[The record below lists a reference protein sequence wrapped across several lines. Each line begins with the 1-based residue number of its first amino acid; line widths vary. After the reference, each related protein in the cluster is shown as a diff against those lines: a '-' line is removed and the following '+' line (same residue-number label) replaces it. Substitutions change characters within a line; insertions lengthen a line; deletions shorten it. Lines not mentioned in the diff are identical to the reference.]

1 MKQPTYAFL
10 ATCSLGTGMMAGPLA
25 TAADTPADAGTQ
37 AAEPAETLGEVV
49 ISARKRDERLIDV
62 PISVTALDSNALQ
75 AQGIRSIA
83 DLAAATPGLT
93 VDTTLGGS
101 VRSDRSFNIYV
112 LRGMVPS
119 LTSNPTTSVFVNGAA
134 FTSGQIGGL
143 DDLARVE
150 VLQGPQSAYFGRQT
164 FAGAINFVTRDPADS
179 FGGSFSALAGSRSYG
194 DVRASVEGP
203 LLSDKLTARASVRH
217 YTRDGSYDNEAVAQ
231 RASDTL
237 GDQSTTSGTLQFL
250 FRPTDNLKVNGLF
263 MYWEDDDGP
272 GPTAQYEATS
282 HNCRTEG
289 GKSWFCGPVG
299 AVTPGHPAS
308 NDIVDSTIQAIVANA
323 NSSIRNSG
331 VARFEIPGEFGL
343 KRDAYHWSVGIDYRF
358 ESLGITVSSLT
369 AAADDAYGTLID
381 LDNTDTSA
389 VPRPVFYPSTA
400 QTFYNYPFWVGAR
413 VEDRS
418 QELRI
423 ASDADGRFRW
433 LVGGNAAWNRRAQA
447 IGGLQF
453 NLFFGT
459 SGTSSNSTGAFF
471 GLAYDLSDKW
481 TANLD
486 GRWQRDQ
493 QSIPAPAGV
502 ERTRAAFED
511 FVPRFSVQYKF
522 SPDVMAY
529 ATYSEGI
536 NPGTFNSVRLTP
548 FEQAYID
555 ANLAGVFNSSTI
567 VSPEKLKN
575 YELGLKGR
583 FLDGKLTFTGAIYHD
598 IWSNQITVS
607 SFNIPRDTLGTPNLV
622 SNTSNNGESK
632 VQGIEFNVDWSPIP
646 DLVLSLAGAVNDTE
660 IQSGTFG
667 RAGQIRCNCS
677 TPTFAQQTFNGNQL
691 PNTARVHVSAAIQ
704 YGGTLGAFPDWKWFA
719 RLDDSYKS
727 KQFESQDNLASS
739 PSLNFVNLRAGATS
753 GNWRLEAFVENL
765 ANEDGVVNVASVTSL
780 STPVAPLLPD
790 ALFAGLPQLRT
801 YGVRVGYKFGGV
813 R

>member
-1 MKQPTYAFL
+1 MLIGPGAL
-10 ATCSLGTGMMAGPLA
+10 AAEASG
-25 TAADTPADAGTQ
+25 TAAADSADA
-37 AAEPAETLGEVV
+37 LGEVV
-49 ISARKRDERLIDV
+49 ITARRRNERLIDV
-62 PISVTALDSNALQ
+62 PISVTALDSDALQ
-75 AQGIRSIA
+75 TQGIRSIG

-93 VDTTLGGS
+93 VNTTLGGS

-119 LTSNPTTSVFVNGAA
+119 LTSNPTTTVFVNGAA

-164 FAGAINFVTRDPADS
+164 FAGAINFVTRDPSDS
-179 FGGSFSALAGSRSYG
+179 FGGSFSALAGSPAYG
-194 DVRASVEGP
+194 DVRGSVEGP
-203 LLSDKLTARASVRH
+203 LFSEKLTARASVRH
-217 YTRDGSYDNEAVAQ
+217 YTREGTYDNQAIAQ
-231 RASDTL
+231 TSSDTL
-237 GDQSTTSGTLQFL
+237 GDQSTTSGTVQLL
-250 FRPTDNLKVNGLF
+250 FKPTDNLKVNGLF

-272 GPTAQYEATS
+272 GATTQYEATS
-282 HNCRTEG
+282 HNCRTAG
-289 GKSWFCGPVG
+289 GKSWFCGSIG
-299 AVTPGHPAS
+299 SVTPGHPAS
-308 NDIVDSTIQAIVANA
+308 NDIVDAPIRAIIASA
-323 NSSIRNSG
+323 NSSIRNSR
-331 VARFEIPGEFGL
+331 VARFEIPGEYGL
-343 KRDAYHWSVGIDYRF
+343 EREAYHWSVGVDYRF

-369 AAADDAYGTLID
+369 ASSDDAYGTLVD
-381 LDNTDTSA
+381 LDNTDTSG
-389 VPRPVFYPSTA
+389 VPRPVFYPATS

-433 LVGGNAAWNRRAQA
+433 LVGGNSAWNRRSGAL
-447 IGGLQF
+447 GGLQF

-471 GLAYDLSDKW
+471 GLAYDLTDKW

-493 QSIPAPAGV
+493 QSVPAAAGAA
-502 ERTRAAFED
+502 RTRAAFED
-511 FVPRFSVQYKF
+511 FVPRLSIQYKI
-522 SPDVMAY
+522 SPDVMTY

-548 FEQAYID
+548 FEQAYIN

-583 FLDGKLTFTGAIYHD
+583 FLDGKLTLTGAIYHD

-607 SFNIPRDTLGTPNLV
+607 TFNVPRDALGTPNLI
-622 SNTSNNGESK
+622 SNFSNNGETQI
-632 VQGIEFNVDWSPIP
+632 QGVEFNVEWAPIP
-646 DLVLSLAGAVNDTE
+646 DLLLSFAGAVNDSE
-660 IQSGTFG
+660 IQSGTYG

-677 TPTFAQQTFNGNQL
+677 TPTVAQQTFNGNQL
-691 PNTARVHVSAAIQ
+691 PNTARVQLSAAIQ
-704 YGGTLGAFPDWKWFA
+704 YGGTLGAWPDWKWFA

-727 KQFESQDNLASS
+727 KQFESQDNLASTG
-739 PSLNFVNLRAGATS
+739 SLNFVNLRAGATS

-765 ANEDGVVNVASVTSL
+765 GNEDGVVNLASVTSL
-780 STPVAPLLPD
+780 ATPVAPALPD

-801 YGVRVGYKFGGV
+801 YGVRVGYKFGGT